1 MSALFRAPPAVDFDD
16 LYRDYAPT
24 VYRYTYAVLGNHAD
38 AEDVTQQTFMNAY
51 RACAQGT
58 KPRKA
63 ENWLLRIAHNEVRR
77 HFRRN
82 QRKAHELQFTEEVA
96 QPPSERSDPSLADV
110 LRALQSLP
118 ATQRAA
124 LVMREFEGRP
134 YAEIAQLMGM
144 SQSAL
149 EAHIFR
155 ARRALAEQLE
165 EAFTCGD
172 AEEALLSRL
181 DRRLPRRVGR
191 RLKEHLQ
198 ECRACE
204 RFGNVQR
211 RHRRGAVLKGLP
223 LIPIPASFFL
233 FRAKEAAAAG
243 LGPAAVAAG
252 GSATAGGGTAVG
264 AGAGLTLGVAAKV
277 AAVTAAVAVA
287 GGAGYGVSTGNTKDA
302 SVDRKVVQ
310 APGVGAPRDVRGAT
324 DIRSAHAGR
333 AQLDRVRSARAG
345 RAQPGRLRS
354 AIAPSARERDEAKS
368 RPMQRAV
375 AGRESGDTREKASRG
390 HKARLVAPATT
401 KPKPRP
407 TDKSGA
413 RTKTIRP
420 KQTTT
425 RRGAP
430 SRRHSTPAP
439 KPKSAGDNVE
449 PEGSSGPG
457 QADASGAPAE
467 IHAGKGDSSSN
478 SAQVS

>member
-1 MSALFRAPPAVDFDD
+1 MSLMSALSRATPAVDFDD
-16 LYRDYAPT
+16 LYRDYAPS

-77 HFRRN
+77 HFQRN
-82 QRKAHELQFTEEVA
+82 QRQAHELQFTEDVT
-96 QPPSERSDPSLADV
+96 QPHSEHSDPSLAEV

-134 YAEIAQLMGM
+134 YAEIAQIMGM

-149 EAHIFR
+149 EGQIFR

-165 EAFTCGD
+165 EALTCGD
-172 AEEALLSRL
+172 AKEAVLRRL
-181 DRRLPRRVGR
+181 DRRLPRRIGR

-204 RFGNVQR
+204 RFENVQR
-211 RHRRGAVLKGLP
+211 RHRRVAVLKGLP

-243 LGPAAVAAG
+243 LGPTAVAAG
-252 GSATAGGGTAVG
+252 GSATAGGGAAVG

-277 AAVTAAVAVA
+277 AAVTAAVAVV
-287 GGAGYGVSTGNTKDA
+287 GGAGYGVSTGRTKDA
-302 SVDRKVVQ
+302 GVDRKVVQ
-310 APGVGAPRDVRGAT
+310 APGVGAPRDARGAT
-324 DIRSAHAGR
+324 DFRPAHGSRAQPDPVRSAH
-333 AQLDRVRSARAG
+333 VG

-354 AIAPSARERDEAKS
+354 AITPSTRERDEAKS
-368 RPMQRAV
+368 RPMQPAV
-375 AGRESGDTREKASRG
+375 GGRESGETREKASRG
-390 HKARLVAPATT
+390 HKARLVTPAAAR
-401 KPKPRP
+401 PKPRP
-407 TDKSGA
+407 IGDKGA
-413 RTKTIRP
+413 RTATSRH

-430 SRRHSTPAP
+430 SPRPSTPTQSQKPPAP
-439 KPKSAGDNVE
+439 KAKQRAYHSQVKPQVEQPPKIG
-449 PEGSSGPG
+449 
-457 QADASGAPAE
+457 
-467 IHAGKGDSSSN
+467 AGKGQKQLD
-478 SAQVS
+478 

>member
-1 MSALFRAPPAVDFDD
+1 MSLMSALSRATPDVDFDD
-16 LYRDYAPT
+16 LYRDYAPS

-51 RACAQGT
+51 RAYAQGT
-58 KPRKA
+58 KPRKT
-63 ENWLLRIAHNEVRR
+63 ENWLIRIAHNEARR
-77 HFRRN
+77 HFQRN
-82 QRKAHELQFTEEVA
+82 QRKADELQFTEEVA
-96 QPPSERSDPSLADV
+96 QPHSEHSDPSLAEV

-134 YAEIAQLMGM
+134 YAEIAQIMGM

-149 EAHIFR
+149 EGHIFR

-165 EAFTCGD
+165 DALTCGD
-172 AEEALLSRL
+172 AKEAVLRRL
-181 DRRLPRRVGR
+181 DRRLPRRIGR

-204 RFGNVQR
+204 RFENVQR

-243 LGPAAVAAG
+243 LSPAAVAAG
-252 GSATAGGGTAVG
+252 GSATAGSGTAFG

-287 GGAGYGVSTGNTKDA
+287 GGAGYGVSTGRTKDA
-302 SVDRKVVQ
+302 GVDRKVVQ
-310 APGVGAPRDVRGAT
+310 APGIGAPRDARGAT
-324 DIRSAHAGR
+324 DIRSAHGGR
-333 AQLDRVRSARAG
+333 FQLDPVRSARVG
-345 RAQPGRLRS
+345 RAQPSRLHS
-354 AIAPSARERDEAKS
+354 AITPSKRERDEAKS
-368 RPMQRAV
+368 RPMQPAV
-375 AGRESGDTREKASRG
+375 GRRESEDTREKASHG
-390 HKARLVAPATT
+390 HKARLVTPAAA

-407 TDKSGA
+407 TGDKGA
-413 RTKTIRP
+413 RTPTSRQ

-430 SRRHSTPAP
+430 SPRRSTPAHSRKPPATASKHGAYHSQVKPQVEQPP
-439 KPKSAGDNVE
+439 KID
-449 PEGSSGPG
+449 
-457 QADASGAPAE
+457 
-467 IHAGKGDSSSN
+467 AGKGRKQLD
-478 SAQVS
+478 

>member
-1 MSALFRAPPAVDFDD
+1 MSALFRAPATVDFDG
-16 LYRDYAPT
+16 LYRDYAPS

-77 HFRRN
+77 QLRRN
-82 QRKAHELQFTEEVA
+82 QRQAHERQITEEVA
-96 QPPSERSDPSLADV
+96 QPQSERSDPSLADV
-110 LRALQSLP
+110 LRALQALP
-118 ATQRAA
+118 ATQRSA
-124 LVMREFEGRP
+124 LVMREFEGRS
-134 YAEIAQLMGM
+134 YAEIAQILGI

-172 AEEALLSRL
+172 AEEALLSRS
-181 DRRLPRRVGR
+181 DRRLPRRVRR

-204 RFGNVQR
+204 RFENV
-211 RHRRGAVLKGLP
+211 HRRYGTVLKGLH
-223 LIPIPASFFL
+223 LIPIPASL
-233 FRAKEAAAAG
+233 YLLRAKATEAAG
-243 LGPAAVAAG
+243 LGPAAAAAG
-252 GSATAGGGTAVG
+252 GSAAVGGGTAVG
-264 AGAGLTLGVAAKV
+264 AGAGVTLGVAAKV

-287 GGAGYGVSTGNTKDA
+287 GGVGYGVSTGRTTDPNL
-302 SVDRKVVQ
+302 DRKVVR
-310 APGVGAPRDVRGAT
+310 APDVGASRDARRAK
-324 DIRSAHAGR
+324 DIRSSHAGR
-333 AQLDRVRSARAG
+333 GQLGSVRPARAD
-345 RAQPGRLRS
+345 RAQPGRVRS
-354 AIAPSARERDEAKS
+354 AITPSSRKRDEAKS

-375 AGRESGDTREKASRG
+375 AGRKSADTREKVRG

-407 TDKSGA
+407 TGDKMGA
-413 RTKTIRP
+413 RPTTIRP

-439 KPKSAGDNVE
+439 KPKGAGDNIEPKGPSAPVKPMRVE
-449 PEGSSGPG
+449 QPPKKR
-457 QADASGAPAE
+457 AST
-467 IHAGKGDSSSN
+467 GDGSSN
-478 SAQVS
+478 SARVS